1 MFKLANVMQFFHN
14 LVTNKMSA
22 LKPIT
27 TPFIK
32 QINGS
37 DGVPIDIIL
46 WDYSF
51 RDGVFVA
58 SMYKSFLS
66 MTDDYAEYCAVR
78 FERL

>member
-1 MFKLANVMQFFHN
+1 
-14 LVTNKMSA
+14 MSDI
-22 LKPIT
+22 KYVI

-32 QINGS
+32 HING
-37 DGVPIDIIL
+37 VELIL

-58 SMYKSFLS
+58 SMYKSFLC
-66 MTDDYAEYCAVR
+66 MTDDYLEYTEVR

>member
-1 MFKLANVMQFFHN
+1 
-14 LVTNKMSA
+14 MSTI
-22 LKPIT
+22 KPVI

-51 RDGVFVA
+51 RA
-58 SMYKSFLS
+58 SMYKSFIC
-66 MTDDYAEYCAVR
+66 MTDDYLEYTAVR